1 MTASTQSTIL
11 VIDDEPSIVRGLSRL
26 LHQEG
31 YQVATAS
38 NGCEALAQLQRQRYD
53 VILTDLRMPKLDG
66 CAFYAQLRQRWP
78 ALSQR
83 VIFLTGV
90 SDDPDSQ
97 AFLARSGRPWLPKP
111 FAIVALRR
119 LIHQVLGTAAS
130 RDAIR
135 NARTSHG
142 ARPGCPCLL
151 PVPSSPVL
159 PRVPCVPRPLA
170 LL

>member
-1 MTASTQSTIL
+1 MAAPTPGTIL
-11 VIDDEPSIVRGLSRL
+11 VIDDEPSIVRGLTRL

-31 YQVATAS
+31 YRVETAS

-130 RDAIR
+130 
-135 NARTSHG
+135 T
-142 ARPGCPCLL
+142 
-151 PVPSSPVL
+151 
-159 PRVPCVPRPLA
+159 
-170 LL
+170 